1 MEFGK
6 AVRVMRAVRGI
17 SQKDLAYAIGVNPV
31 VLWQVENGSLPREY
45 VQQQI
50 REALGW
56 TPEMDAALDV
66 LAQVPE
72 ALPFSEGAEGEA

>member
-1 MEFGK
+1 MEVGK

-17 SQKDLAYAIGVNPV
+17 SQKALAAQIGVNGV

-45 VQQQI
+45 VQQQL
-50 REALGW
+50 RVALRW

-72 ALPFSEGAEGEA
+72 ALPFSEGPEAEG

>member
-1 MEFGK
+1 MEFGRS
-6 AVRVMRAVRGI
+6 VRVMRAVRGI
-17 SQKDLAYAIGVNPV
+17 SQKALAAQIGVNGV

-56 TPEMDAALDV
+56 TADMDAALDV
-66 LAQVPE
+66 LAK
-72 ALPFSEGAEGEA
+72 EGKTCDG

>member
-1 MEFGK
+1 MEFGR

-17 SQKDLAYAIGVNPV
+17 SQKALAAQIGVNGV
-31 VLWQVENGSLPREY
+31 VLWQVENGSLPRDY

-50 REALGW
+50 REALRW

-66 LAQVPE
+66 LAAAQ
-72 ALPFSEGAEGEA
+72 AAEGEKVKEEGAA

>member
-1 MEFGK
+1 MEFGR

-17 SQKDLAYAIGVNPV
+17 SQKALAAQIGVNGV

-50 REALGW
+50 REALRW
-56 TPEMDAALDV
+56 TPEMDAALDMLECEPV
-66 LAQVPE
+66 
-72 ALPFSEGAEGEA
+72 AEPNEVTP

>member
-17 SQKDLAYAIGVNPV
+17 SQKGLAAMIGVNGV

-56 TPEMDAALDV
+56 TPEMDAHLEALDTER
-66 LAQVPE
+66 E
-72 ALPFSEGAEGEA
+72 AA